1 MPRRVN
7 KMHFKRLL
15 NFSEHIRE
23 NTLKFNAYRL
33 SFRPKIENTQTDPNW
48 LLLPVAQ

>member
-7 KMHFKRLL
+7 KMRFKRLL
-15 NFSEHIRE
+15 NFSEHISA
-23 NTLKFNAYRL
+23 NTPKFNAYRL
-33 SFRPKIENTQTDPNW
+33 SFRQKIETTQTDPHW